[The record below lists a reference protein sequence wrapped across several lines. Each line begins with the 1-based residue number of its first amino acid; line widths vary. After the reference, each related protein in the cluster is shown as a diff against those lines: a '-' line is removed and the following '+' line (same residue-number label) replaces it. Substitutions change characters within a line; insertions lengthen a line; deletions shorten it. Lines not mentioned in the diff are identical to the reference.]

1 MMATDNSIRVALIGY
16 GFVGKTFHAPLI
28 KSVPGLEIAVVGSGN
43 PGKVRADLPD
53 AQVIADPMA
62 AATSAAADLVV
73 IASPNETHMP
83 LAAAALNAGKDVVV
97 DKPFTVTLAE
107 ARKLTELALKQE
119 RLLSVFQN
127 RRWDSDFL
135 GARAVIEEG
144 RLGEVL
150 HFESHFDRFRPEVRP
165 RWREMP
171 GPGSGVWYDLGPHLA
186 DQALQLFGLPKTV
199 AANLATQRRGAQ
211 TDDWF
216 HVLLH
221 YDRLRVILHGSV
233 VVAGGTPRMAI
244 HGTGGSWLKD
254 GLDVQEEQ
262 LISGVI
268 PGQPGWGQDPR
279 PAFFYNGR
287 DSQPLELPLPD
298 GDQRQFYIGIR
309 DAIRNQEANPVSPA
323 QAVVVMAVLETA
335 IQSSNS
341 GQALPLPLTEA
352 EQDAWHQSLGQ
363 SALASREMPGSTA

>member
-1 MMATDNSIRVALIGY
+1 
-16 GFVGKTFHAPLI
+16 
-28 KSVPGLEIAVVGSGN
+28 
-43 PGKVRADLPD
+43 
-53 AQVIADPMA
+53 
-62 AATSAAADLVV
+62 
-73 IASPNETHMP
+73 
-83 LAAAALNAGKDVVV
+83 
-97 DKPFTVTLAE
+97 
-107 ARKLTELALKQE
+107 
-119 RLLSVFQN
+119 
-127 RRWDSDFL
+127 
-135 GARAVIEEG
+135 VIEEG

-186 DQALQLFGLPKTV
+186 DQALQLFGLPKTI
-199 AANLATQRRGAQ
+199 AANLALQRRGAQ

-216 HVLLH
+216 HVLLN

-287 DSQPLELPLPD
+287 DSQPLELPLPA

>member
-28 KSVPGLEIAVVGSGN
+28 KSVPGLEIVVVGSRN
-43 PGKVRADLPD
+43 PEKVHADLPD
-53 AQVIADPMA
+53 AQVIADPA
-62 AATSAAADLVV
+62 EAVTSAEVDLVV
-73 IASPNETHMP
+73 IASPNETHVR
-83 LAAAALNAGKDVVV
+83 LATAALNAGKDVVV

-127 RRWDSDFL
+127 RRWDSEFL

-150 HFESHFDRFRPEVRP
+150 HFESHFDRFRPEVRL

-186 DQALQLFGLPKTV
+186 DQALQLFGLPKTI
-199 AANLATQRRGAQ
+199 AANLAVQRRGAQ

-216 HVLLH
+216 HVLLN

-233 VVAGGTPRMAI
+233 IVAGGTPRMAI
-244 HGTGGSWLKD
+244 HGTGGSWLKY

-262 LISGVI
+262 LLGGVI
-268 PGQPGWGQDPR
+268 PGQRGWGQDPR
-279 PAFFYNGR
+279 PALFYNGR
-287 DSQPLELPLPD
+287 DSQPLELALPA
-298 GDQRQFYIGIR
+298 GDQRQYYVGIR
-309 DAIRNQEANPVSPA
+309 DAIRQQGTNPVSPA
-323 QAVVVMAVLETA
+323 EAVAVMAVLETV
-335 IQSSNS
+335 IESSTS
-341 GQALPLPLTEA
+341 GKALPLPLTEA
-352 EQDAWHQSLGQ
+352 EQAAWQQSLGP
-363 SALASREMPGSTA
+363 SALANRAMPNPKA